1 MSELIQQL
9 AKQATIRVNNPFV
22 DSYENIVC
30 DNWEEGISISKF
42 ADLVANEVF
51 AELARQLFLHCDM
64 QASDPGYQ
72 KAMEN
77 TLKKFRVSNG

>member
-22 DSYENIVC
+22 NTDGKIVC
-30 DNWEEGISISKF
+30 DDWEEGISISKF

-51 AELARQLFLHCDM
+51 AELSRQLFLHSDM

-72 KAMEN
+72 KAMAN